1 MNQPDSTLDGKAL
14 TVEVSIDEH
23 PKRTRAKAKL
33 HWRGRELTGIGLA
46 RLNPAD
52 RNITEIGDE
61 LAGRTR
67 PVQPR
72 RSVVRDHGV
81 RYPRGHPRAGGDRAL
96 ERPTP

>member
-61 LAGRTR
+61 LAVARPCATSPISCSRQRRPISTR
-67 PVQPR
+67 P
-72 RSVVRDHGV
+72 
-81 RYPRGHPRAGGDRAL
+81 
-96 ERPTP
+96 PTSPW

>member
-1 MNQPDSTLDGKAL
+1 MNQPDSTFDGKAL
-14 TVEVSIDEH
+14 AVDVSIDEH

-61 LAGRTR
+61 LA
-67 PVQPR
+67 V
-72 RSVVRDHGV
+72 
-81 RYPRGHPRAGGDRAL
+81 ARAL
-96 ERPTP
+96 CNLADQLFATTASDIHAATHEPVVIVH